1 MSAASMSLKSH
12 YNGKSHKDSLG
23 FETILHFNCRSCKC
37 ETGDIEGILF
47 GELSDET
54 VEDDDITYTQQ

>member
-23 FETILHFNCRSCKC
+23 FETILHFIYRSWTHYPVFRTACAFTGVL
-37 ETGDIEGILF
+37 ETQAKKAAK
-47 GELSDET
+47 
-54 VEDDDITYTQQ
+54 VAH